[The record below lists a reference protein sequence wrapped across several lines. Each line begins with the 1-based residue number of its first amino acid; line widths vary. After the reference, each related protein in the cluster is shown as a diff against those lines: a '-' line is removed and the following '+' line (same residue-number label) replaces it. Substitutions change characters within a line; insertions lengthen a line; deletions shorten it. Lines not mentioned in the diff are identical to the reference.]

1 MALPSFDKILVAN
14 RGEIAVRAFRAA
26 YETGARTVA
35 VYPREDRNSFH
46 RAFADEAV
54 RIGVEGSPVK
64 AYLDIDEIIRAA
76 KQTGADAVYPGYGF
90 LSENAV
96 LARKCAENGI
106 TFIGPSPETLDLTGD
121 KAAAVDAAR
130 KAGLPILDD
139 SEPSENIDEIVA
151 MAEGRTYPLFIK
163 AVAGGGGRGMR
174 FVGSPDEL
182 AEKAAEASREAAAA
196 FGDGRVYIERA
207 VINPQ
212 HIEVQIL
219 GDTQGN
225 IIHLFERDCSLQR
238 RHQKVVEIAPAQH
251 ISAEL
256 RERICADAVKFCESI
271 NYYGA
276 GTVEFLVDENENHVF
291 IEMNPRIQV
300 EHTVTEEVTSVDLV
314 KSQMDI
320 LAGASLADL
329 GLSQDSI
336 VLRGAALQTRITT
349 EDPNNGFRP
358 DTGTVTAY
366 RSPGGA
372 GVRLDGAASL
382 GGEITAHFDSMLV
395 KMTCRGADFNQAV
408 TRAQRALNEFTISGV
423 ATNIGFLR
431 ALLREPDFRNKR
443 ISTAFIPDHPWLL
456 QAPPA
461 DDEAGRLLDYLAD
474 VTVNRPNGVRP
485 TDIVPHRKLPATVI
499 QHNAKTAGDDVELP
513 PLPRGNR
520 DLLLEVGPA
529 EFAKRLRAR
538 EALAVTDTTFR
549 DAHQS
554 LLATRVRTASLVDA
568 AEAVARLTPELLS
581 VEAWGGATYDVA
593 LQFLHESPW
602 ERLDQLRAAMP
613 NTNIQMLLRGRNTV
627 GYTPYPD
634 VVCRSF
640 VAEAAKSGVDIF
652 RIFDALNDIDQMR
665 TAIDAVLETGTG
677 VAEVAMAYAGD
688 LSDPAEDLYTLD
700 YYLKLAEQ
708 IVESGAHVLAIK
720 DMAGL
725 LRPQAASTLVT
736 ALRKNFDLPVHVHT
750 HDTAGGQLATYLAAA
765 QAGADAVDGASAAM
779 AGTTSQPSLSA
790 IVAAFAHTDRDTGLS
805 LDAVNSLEPYWEAV
819 RALYGPFESGL
830 PGPTGRV
837 YTHEIPGGQ
846 LSNLRTQATAL
857 GLGDRFEL
865 IEDAYAGV
873 NKLLGRPT
881 KVTPSSKVVGDL
893 ALHLVGAGVTVEEF
907 AADPQKYD
915 IPASVIAFLRGE
927 LGTPPGGWPEPLRT
941 KALEGRASTASRVTE
956 VPAEEEAHLNGASSD
971 ERRGA
976 LSRLLFPKESKG
988 FAEHERQFGDV
999 SVLTDRQFLYGLK
1012 EGEETAV
1019 RIKGNPPMVVR
1030 LDAVG
1035 EPDEKGMRQVVM
1047 NVNGQIR
1054 PMRVRDRSV
1063 ESVTAAAEKADP
1075 SVEGQVAAPF
1085 AGAVTVT
1092 AKVGDEVAAGD
1103 AVAVIEAMKME
1114 ASITS
1119 PVAGKVA
1126 RVVMTQPTKVEGG
1139 DLLVVVE

>member
-26 YETGARTVA
+26 YETGAKTVA

-54 RIGVEGSPVK
+54 RIGVEGSPVR

-76 KQTGADAVYPGYGF
+76 RQTGADAVYPGYGF

-121 KAAAVDAAR
+121 KAAAVEAAR

-139 SEPSENIDEIVA
+139 SEPSEDIDEIVA

-174 FVGSPDEL
+174 FVGSPEEL
-182 AEKAAEASREAAAA
+182 AERAAEASREAAAA

-256 RERICADAVKFCESI
+256 RDRICADAVKFCESI

-395 KMTCRGADFNQAV
+395 KMTCRGADFRQAV

-431 ALLREPDFRNKR
+431 ALLREPDFQNER

-474 VTVNRPNGVRP
+474 VTVNQPNGVRP
-485 TDIVPHRKLPATVI
+485 TDIVPHRKLPATVA
-499 QHNAKTAGDDVELP
+499 QHNAKTAGEGIELP

-529 EFAKRLRAR
+529 EFAKRLRAQ

-593 LQFLHESPW
+593 LQFLHEDPW
-602 ERLDQLRAAMP
+602 ERLDQLRTAMP

-640 VAEAAKSGVDIF
+640 VTEAAKSGVDIF

-688 LSDPAEDLYTLD
+688 LSNPAEDLYTLD
-700 YYLKLAEQ
+700 YYLKLAEK

-846 LSNLRTQATAL
+846 LSNLRTQAVAL

-873 NKLLGRPT
+873 NNLLGRPT

-915 IPASVIAFLRGE
+915 IPASVIAFLRGG

-941 KALEGRASTASRVTE
+941 KALEGRAPTASRVTE
-956 VPAEEEAHLNGASSD
+956 VPAEEEAHLGGESSD

-988 FAEHERQFGDV
+988 FDEHERQFGDV

-1063 ESVTAAAEKADP
+1063 ESVTATAEKADP
-1075 SVEGQVAAPF
+1075 SVEGHVAAPF

-1092 AKVGDEVAAGD
+1092 AKVGDEVSAGD

-1119 PVAGKVA
+1119 PVAGTVT
-1126 RVVMTQPTKVEGG
+1126 RVVMTKPTKVEGG